1 MPPPPGAYGQ
11 PMPPAPGPHPA
22 APAQLRPVR
31 GLRTAAVV
39 MLVIDAVVCLIASI
53 IDVERAALIQR
64 IIDDEPV
71 EIEEIKASDALYA
84 ASGLL
89 ELAVYFVTAVM
100 FLIWLYRA
108 RINAELLS
116 PWPHRR
122 SRPWVI
128 WGWIVPIISL
138 WFPKQIVDDI
148 WASSQPGVLAR
159 SRDLASA
166 PRSGL
171 IWAWWLAWVFS
182 LWIGQVSA
190 RLFRKADELPELK
203 QAAQMDIFLNFATI
217 VAAILAI
224 AVVLSITR
232 HQENHRL
239 TAMSPWQPHPP
250 M

>member
-1 MPPPPGAYGQ
+1 
-11 PMPPAPGPHPA
+11 MPPAPGPHPTA
-22 APAQLRPVR
+22 SARLRPVR
-31 GLRTAAVV
+31 GLGTAAVV
-39 MLVIDAVVCLIASI
+39 MLVIDALVCVIASI
-53 IDVERAALIQR
+53 IDVGRAALIQR

-71 EIEEIKASDALYA
+71 EMEEIKTSDAVYA
-84 ASGLL
+84 VSGLM
-89 ELAVYFVTAVM
+89 ELAVYLVTAVM

-108 RINAELLS
+108 RTNAELLS

-122 SRPWVI
+122 GRPWVI

-182 LWIGQVSA
+182 VWIGQVSS
-190 RLFRKADELPELK
+190 RLFWKADELPELK
-203 QAAQMDIFLNFATI
+203 QAAQVDIFLNVATI
-217 VAAILAI
+217 VAAIFAI
-224 AVVLSITR
+224 AVVRSITR
-232 HQENHRL
+232 LQENQRL